1 VLSPPRLPASWVGF
15 NAVATG
21 DPRQSG
27 GISKYKGKHMQN
39 DASNACINSAEIETN
54 LILFHKPYKRGKHTS
69 RPYCSNNSQNILL
82 WLRMFSVYRC
92 SVLLKLAKVF
102 TAFPAGLPQL
112 SP

>member
-1 VLSPPRLPASWVGF
+1 
-15 NAVATG
+15 
-21 DPRQSG
+21 
-27 GISKYKGKHMQN
+27 MQN
-39 DASNACINSAEIETN
+39 DASNGCIISAEIETN

-69 RPYCSNNSQNILL
+69 DHIAAIVAQNILL

-102 TAFPAGLPQL
+102 TAFPAGIPQL